1 MISASLL
8 GNGEAQTCAGN
19 GVEKGL
25 RPSQEACSAENKVA
39 GIKLGTGEHRVVEV
53 GMVWKVECVKQ
64 GDLSGGES
72 RSGVRAPIVVRK
84 HL

>member
-1 MISASLL
+1 MAKLRPVL
-8 GNGEAQTCAGN
+8 AMAQT
-19 GVEKGL
+19 KSL
-25 RPSQEACSAENKVA
+25 PPSQEACSAENKVA
-39 GIKLGTGEHRVVEV
+39 GIKRGTGEHRVVEV

-72 RSGVRAPIVVRK
+72 RSGVRAPIVVMK